1 MTKTVIIIGAGLA
14 GLSAALDLHRAG
26 CRVIV
31 LEARD
36 RVGGRCYTFRGFA
49 EGQHAEAGGEFIDEG
64 HVRMQ
69 ALAREFGLT
78 LELVGS
84 RWDQAGW
91 LVLEGRSGWENDAS
105 LWGVDVYAETGKI
118 WQAVRALGRH
128 VPDPTNPLAAPEAA
142 ALDRQTVADWLQTLN
157 APRFARLAYE
167 AQVRAEYTAEA
178 HQFSLLDLARNS
190 ALYYQTEA
198 GRGQT
203 YRIRGGND
211 QLPRALAAALPD
223 VRLNAPVSGI
233 ANRAEEVAVTCH
245 VDGREQTVTGDFA
258 VLAIPLTVAR
268 RLVFDP
274 PLPEPHAGMV
284 QCLQYGSVTKV
295 CLRYRRRWWRERGW
309 NGQLMNDAPLACTW
323 EPTSEQ
329 TGEGG
334 ILTVYTGGDPGAALS
349 RLSDSERI
357 AAVVAELERLFPESR
372 GLLEEAQTI
381 AWPSEPYTLG
391 AYAAY
396 APGDLTRYWR
406 ALFSPAG
413 RLYFAGEHAALIQGY
428 MEGAVES
435 GQRVAKEILQR
446 GDQRLEISNCSA

>member
-1 MTKTVIIIGAGLA
+1 MTRTVIVIGAGLA

-69 ALAREFGLT
+69 ALAREFGLS
-78 LELVGS
+78 LDLVGS

-105 LWGVDVYAETGKI
+105 VWGVDVYAEATKI
-118 WQAVRALGRH
+118 WRAVTALGRR
-128 VPDPTNPLAAPEAA
+128 VPDPADPLAAPEAA
-142 ALDRQTVADWLQTLN
+142 ALDRQTVADWVQTLN
-157 APRFARLAYE
+157 APHFARLAYE
-167 AQVRAEYTAEA
+167 AQVRAEYTIES
-178 HQFSLLDLARNS
+178 HRFSLLDLARNS

-211 QLPRALAAALPD
+211 RLPHALAAALPD
-223 VRLNAPVSGI
+223 VRLNAPVVRVTNLADEVVI
-233 ANRAEEVAVTCH
+233 TYHANGSER
-245 VDGREQTVTGDFA
+245 TVTGDFA

-268 RLVFDP
+268 RLAFDP

-284 QCLQYGSVTKV
+284 QCLQYGAVTKV
-295 CLRYRRRWWRERGW
+295 CLRYRRRWWRERVW
-309 NGQLMNDAPLACTW
+309 NGQLMNDTPLACTW

-329 TGEGG
+329 TGDGG

-349 RLSDSERI
+349 RLSDSERV
-357 AAVVAELERLFPESR
+357 ATVAAELERLFPEAR
-372 GLLEEAQTI
+372 GLLESAQTI
-381 AWPSEPYTLG
+381 AWPNEPYTLG

-396 APGDLTRYWR
+396 APGDLTKYWQ
-406 ALFSPAG
+406 ALFRPAG
-413 RLYFAGEHAALIQGY
+413 RLYFAGEHASVYQGY

-435 GQRVAKEILQR
+435 GQRVAREIIEI
-446 GDQRLEISNCSA
+446 GD